1 MYIKLNY
8 SSDKNILDCIRT
20 VDDIINNPSVTSVG
34 ALSTRISAAPYGAG
48 ITTGL
53 TTATSEIYRTVSPS
67 VTKSHF
73 FATNLSTGQY
83 KWTLQF
89 GSYDN
94 TATNYYI
101 QLQNVTTTLSGGLAG
116 IVGNSITGGTITS
129 STCAITLSNSNTGG
143 GGTDLTVAGTTYGSK
158 NANYSIVSAASGQ
171 TNVRT
176 FWCYIND
183 KCIIMSVTAASSF
196 NNGWGSTYTDSTK
209 QCGPYIFSQYTRFDY
224 HNTDANGIIP
234 LIFSDTGRGAGRGF
248 GTAADYNGVNNILY
262 PPGSADSVPLLAYN
276 MVNALPAVT
285 SAWPIQY
292 VSVVVPTFGFR
303 ETSMQGAND
312 KVAGTAATAA
322 AVTVGKAV
330 ASAAAERF
338 PNANLSGT
346 SFQFIPLGWTSNRY
360 GNTGGNAS
368 DKGGFYLFCGDY
380 QPGDELTLNGKTWSV
395 WPLWAGYADRLG
407 LAIPKE

>member
-158 NANYSIVSAASGQ
+158 NASYSIVSAGSGQ

-196 NNGWGSTYTDSTK
+196 NNGWGSTYSDSTK
-209 QCGPYIFSQYTRFDY
+209 QGGPYIFSQYTRFDY

-262 PPGSADSVPLLAYN
+262 PSGSADSVPLLAYN

-292 VSVVVPTFGFR
+292 VSVVVPTLGFR

>member
-34 ALSTRISAAPYGAG
+34 ALTTRISGAPYGAG

-53 TTATSEIYRTVSPS
+53 VSGTSEIYRTVSPS

-73 FATNLSTGQY
+73 FASVLSTGQF

-94 TATNYYI
+94 TATNYYV
-101 QLQNVTTTLSGGLAG
+101 QLQNTGATLIAGVSGL
-116 IVGNSITGGTITS
+116 VGNSITGGTITS

-143 GGTDLTVAGTTYGSK
+143 AGTDLTVAGSTYGAK
-158 NANYSIVSAASGQ
+158 TATYNFANSTNGQ

-183 KCIIMSVTAASSF
+183 KCIIMSWTATSSY
-196 NNGWGSTYTDSTK
+196 NNGWGSTYSNSAL
-209 QCGPYIFSQYTRFDY
+209 QGGPYIFSQYTRFDY
-224 HNTDANGIIP
+224 HNTDTNGIIP
-234 LIFSDTGRGAGRGF
+234 LIFSDFGRTSGQGF
-248 GTAADYNGVNNILY
+248 GTVDDYGGRNNILY
-262 PPGSADSVPLLAYN
+262 AQGLAASCPLIAYN

-292 VSVVVPTFGFR
+292 AVTVVPTFGFR
-303 ETSMQGAND
+303 ETSFYGANELN
-312 KVAGTAATAA
+312 VAAATTIAGPTVGRAVASTAA
-322 AVTVGKAV
+322 A
-330 ASAAAERF
+330 RY
-338 PNANLSGT
+338 PNADLSGT
-346 SFQFIPLGWTSNRY
+346 SFQFIPLGWTNNRY
-360 GNTGGNAS
+360 GATGGNIS
-368 DKGGFYLFCGDY
+368 DKGGFYLFCGDF
-380 QPGDELTLNGKTWSV
+380 QPGDELTLNGKTWSI
-395 WPLWAGYADRLG
+395 WPIWAGYADRLG

>member
-73 FATNLSTGQY
+73 FASVLSTGQF

-94 TATNYYI
+94 TATNYYVQVAAMGVSLI
-101 QLQNVTTTLSGGLAG
+101 TGVCG

-143 GGTDLTVAGTTYGSK
+143 GGTDLTVAGSTYGSR
-158 NANYSIVSAASGQ
+158 AAAFQLAISTTGQ
-171 TNVRT
+171 SNVRT

-183 KCIIMSVTAASSF
+183 KCIIMSWTAGSSF
-196 NNGWGSTYTDSTK
+196 NNGWGSTYSDGTK
-209 QCGPYIFSQYTRFDY
+209 QGGPYIFSQYTRFDY

-248 GTAADYNGVNNILY
+248 GTAADYSGANNILY
-262 PPGSADSVPLLAYN
+262 PPGSADALPLLVYN
-276 MVNALPAVT
+276 MVNAFPAVT

-292 VSVVVPTFGFR
+292 ASVVVPTFGFR
-303 ETSMQGAND
+303 ETSMAGAND
-312 KVAGTAATAA
+312 KTIGASATPT
-322 AVTVGKAV
+322 AVTYGKAV

>member
-34 ALSTRISAAPYGAG
+34 ALTSRISAAPYGAG
-48 ITTGL
+48 ITTGFVSG
-53 TTATSEIYRTVSPS
+53 TSEIYRTVSPS

-73 FATNLSTGQY
+73 FASVLSTGQF

-101 QLQNVTTTLSGGLAG
+101 QLQNTGASLTTGVNSV
-116 IVGNSITGGTITS
+116 VGNSITGGTITS

-143 GGTDLTVAGTTYGSK
+143 GGTDLTVAGSTYGLK
-158 NANYSIVSAASGQ
+158 TAGYYLANSTNGQ

-176 FWCYIND
+176 FWCYVND
-183 KCIIMSVTAASSF
+183 KCLIMSWTAASSF
-196 NNGWGSTYTDSTK
+196 NNGWGSTYADSSK
-209 QCGPYIFSQYTRFDY
+209 QLGPYIFSQYTRFDY

-234 LIFSDTGRGAGRGF
+234 LIFSDFGRGSGQGF
-248 GTAADYNGVNNILY
+248 GTALDYNGINNILF
-262 PPGSADSVPLLAYN
+262 PAGSAGSLPLLVYN

-292 VSVVVPTFGFR
+292 ASVVVPTFGFR
-303 ETSMQGAND
+303 ETSFSAANAKLLGAE
-312 KVAGTAATAA
+312 ATATA
-322 AVTVGKAV
+322 PTIGKAV